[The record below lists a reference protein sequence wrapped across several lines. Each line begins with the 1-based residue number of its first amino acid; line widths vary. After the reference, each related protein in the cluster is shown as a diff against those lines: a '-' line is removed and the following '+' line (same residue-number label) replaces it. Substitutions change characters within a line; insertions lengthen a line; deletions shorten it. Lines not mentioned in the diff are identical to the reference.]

1 VSWLKVD
8 DGYPDHPKIHALRAD
23 AAVGMALDTAGK
35 CYASR
40 HRTDG
45 LVPAI
50 VVPRLV
56 LGLRRPLAIAERL
69 VEVGLWEREGEDYR
83 IHDYLDYNP
92 SRADLE
98 SRREARSQA
107 GAAGADARW
116 HGKSDGNSDGKP
128 DSTLLSHG
136 NAPHPTPTSPV
147 DISPLRPVAV
157 ADSWDVFETYYSL
170 TNRFPAKGSRL
181 RDWLY
186 TIGERFGQQ
195 RASQMIAAKFRE
207 SSDLST
213 LLGRVDSALA
223 AEAHAADKAE
233 RAAETKRNA
242 AKRAPLDP
250 FQRELYEALL
260 KREQEGAA

>member
-1 VSWLKVD
+1 VSDRAPYSRIYWAIIDDAKFATIYDD
-8 DGYPDHPKIHALRAD
+8 DGHLATWLRLLLIAD
-23 AAVGMALDTAGK
+23 QAWPASAHLPSTARRRSVAELARVGVIDLLPG
-35 CYASR
+35 SR
-40 HRTDG
+40 
-45 LVPAI
+45 
-50 VVPRLV
+50 
-56 LGLRRPLAIAERL
+56 
-69 VEVGLWEREGEDYR
+69 YR
-83 IHDYLDYNP
+83 IHGLDPERERRGREQTNGGAVRAATAERDEQGRFLP
-92 SRADLE
+92 S
-98 SRREARSQA
+98 
-107 GAAGADARW
+107 
-116 HGKSDGNSDGKP
+116 SDGATAGPALVAIGGSPATQLRRDEPRRDETSLDAGLDG
-128 DSTLLSHG
+128 
-136 NAPHPTPTSPV
+136 
-147 DISPLRPVAV
+147 
-157 ADSWDVFETYYSL
+157 WDVFETYYSL
-170 TNRFPAKGSRL
+170 TNRFPSKGSRL